1 MSFTTYEGDFLEK
14 MIGIVI
20 LEIVLILLNAVFSN
34 AEISIISMN
43 ETRVKQMAEEGDK
56 RAEKVVMLLK
66 NPAKFLETIQSA
78 VTFVSLISGAFV
90 AVYVG
95 KFFREGFMTLFNKWS
110 ISVSE
115 QMVTAISIV
124 VAACILTY
132 VNLLFGEILPK
143 RIAMSKS
150 EEDSLKMAGILF
162 FFAKIF
168 APLAG
173 LLGISSN
180 LFLRIIGID
189 PEKEQEVV
197 TEEEI
202 RMMLAE
208 GKEQGTI
215 QNEESKLIQNVF
227 EFNDT
232 TAEQV
237 STRRRDL
244 VCLNLEDSA
253 EEWEKT
259 IRECRFSHFPIID
272 SNQEDVVGILDTKD
286 YFRSEDKSKKYV
298 MEHAVDTPYFV
309 PENMKANVLFA
320 NMKQTRIYFAV
331 VLDEYGGMSGIVTL
345 HDLVEALVGNLEE
358 EEMPVKPEDIEK
370 ITEGVWRIQGCAQ
383 LDEVAET
390 LGVEFPEVFD
400 TFSGFVWDAIG
411 RVPAEGEKFS
421 LEANNLKIDVKNIKN
436 HMVDY
441 AIVRKIPEKKVKKE
455 MEE

>member
-1 MSFTTYEGDFLEK
+1 
-14 MIGIVI
+14 
-20 LEIVLILLNAVFSN
+20 
-34 AEISIISMN
+34 MN
-43 ETRVKQMAEEGDK
+43 ETKIKQMAEEGDR
-56 RAEKVVMLLK
+56 RAEKAVLLLEK
-66 NPAKFLETIQSA
+66 PAKFLEAIQAA
-78 VTFVSLISGAFV
+78 VTFAGLLSGAFV
-90 AVYVG
+90 AVYFAEFV
-95 KFFREGFMTLFNKWS
+95 K
-110 ISVSE
+110 SVVMEVFAGRMIASE
-115 QMVTAISIV
+115 QAVYGVSVIV
-124 VAACILTY
+124 VTLILTY

-143 RIAMSKS
+143 RAAMSKS
-150 EEDSLKMAGILF
+150 EDDAFKMVGILF
-162 FFAKIF
+162 LVAKLF

-173 LLGISSN
+173 LLHISSN
-180 LFLRIIGID
+180 IFLRIVGIN
-189 PEKEQEVV
+189 PEEEQEVV

-215 QNEESKLIQNVF
+215 QKEESKLIQNVF

-244 VCLNLEDSA
+244 VCLNLEDDA
-253 EEWEKT
+253 QEWEKT

-286 YFRSEDKSKKYV
+286 YFRSEDKSKEYV
-298 MEHAVDTPYFV
+298 MKNAVDDPYFV
-309 PENMKANVLFA
+309 PENMKANILFA
-320 NMKQTRIYFAV
+320 HMKKVRIYFAV

-345 HDLVEALVGNLEE
+345 HDLVEALVGELEE
-358 EEMPVKPEDIEK
+358 EEMPAKPEDIKK
-370 ITEGVWRIQGCAQ
+370 IKEDVWRIQGCAQ
-383 LDEVAET
+383 LDEVSEA

-421 LEANNLKIDVKNIKN
+421 LEVNDLKIDVKNIEN

-441 AIVRKIPEKKVKKE
+441 AIVRKVKKRGSDE
-455 MEE
+455 ADI